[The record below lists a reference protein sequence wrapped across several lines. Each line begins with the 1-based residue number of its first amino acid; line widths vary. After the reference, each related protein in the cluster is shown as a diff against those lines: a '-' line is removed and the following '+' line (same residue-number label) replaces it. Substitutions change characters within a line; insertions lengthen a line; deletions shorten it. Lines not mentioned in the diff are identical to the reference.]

1 MQAYYPCYRCIHT
14 WQPGRSKVIH
24 DGGFRRFLTE
34 DHSWCAKTFRVG
46 DCQYEFRDM
55 ERRQPPVRQTVN
67 LAVSRA
73 RPTRPFLGHTRDFH
87 FFGIGWGPTGGE
99 ACWIGYT
106 TLNAFVRCVSVG
118 FVVKG
123 SDGFYK
129 SWGMKDAQRRE
140 DCRIFGIF
148 PDFVAGEL
156 PPWRLSK
163 PQRKLM
169 DNRVKK
175 MWWTHYSDKLAWQGF
190 SFWMKTDRIWKAKHK
205 ILCLLTILPTCLR
218 GYVASRIC
226 ALSN

>member
-1 MQAYYPCYRCIHT
+1 M
-14 WQPGRSKVIH
+14 
-24 DGGFRRFLTE
+24 LL
-34 DHSWCAKTFRVG
+34 
-46 DCQYEFRDM
+46 
-55 ERRQPPVRQTVN
+55 VN

-163 PQRKLM
+163 PQEKIDGQPRQENVVDALLRQVGVAGILIL
-169 DNRVKK
+169 DENRQDLE
-175 MWWTHYSDKLAWQGF
+175 S
-190 SFWMKTDRIWKAKHK
+190 KTQN
-205 ILCLLTILPTCLR
+205 TLPTDNSTNLSPWLR
-218 GYVASRIC
+218 RIC